1 MIVKVG
7 HLKIGDLIIG
17 DVGTRLDYR
26 IPRMVTWIR
35 ESKSPI
41 DRLSLFRVRTLDAD
55 GQKRTVTIMP
65 EETFDIIR
73 R

>member
-55 GQKRTVTIMP
+55 GQKRIVTIMP